1 MNRSGWRNRAFVIAH
16 VLFVALAVLYVW
28 DTSSIL
34 RAGLS

>member
-1 MNRSGWRNRAFVIAH
+1 MGWKNGAFLLAH
-16 VLFVALAVLYVW
+16 ALFVALAVLYVW